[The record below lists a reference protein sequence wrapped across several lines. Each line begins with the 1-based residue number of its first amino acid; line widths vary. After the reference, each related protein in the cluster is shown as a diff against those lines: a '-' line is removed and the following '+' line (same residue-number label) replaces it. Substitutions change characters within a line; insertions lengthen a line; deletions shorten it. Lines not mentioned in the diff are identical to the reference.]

1 MKNREVIIL
10 NFEEMTIKEI
20 KNFINE
26 FENIEKIDNGIIE
39 KLNSDSRKGV
49 NKIAARIEKQK
60 EKKQEKIIQWH
71 QQNNH
76 LYNLKKEGYQLVAGI
91 DEAGRGPLAGPVV
104 SSAVILDSKEP
115 ILGLTDSKKLSLKE
129 RERLF
134 DIILAKAVAV
144 GLGIVSNTIIDRL
157 NIHQATFLAMRRAV
171 LDLEKQPE
179 YLLIDGS
186 YTIPDINI
194 QQKAIVS
201 GDLKV
206 NSISAASIIA
216 KVTRDRIMDE
226 LHNSYPK
233 YNFLSNKGYG
243 TKEHIDVIK
252 ESGPCPYHRFSY
264 KVVDKNKSE

>member
-1 MKNREVIIL
+1 VIIL

-20 KNFINE
+20 KNFIDE
-26 FENIEKIDNGIIE
+26 FDNIKKIDNGIIN

-49 NKIAARIEKQK
+49 NKIANKIIKQK
-60 EKKQEKIIQWH
+60 EKKQEKIKKWH
-71 QQNNH
+71 QQNEH
-76 LYNLKKEGYQLVAGI
+76 LYNLQKEGYRLVAGI

-104 SSAVILDSKEP
+104 SAAVILDTDNP

-134 DIILAKAVAV
+134 DIILGEAVSV

-171 LDLEKQPE
+171 QDLEKRPE

-186 YTIPDINI
+186 YKVPDINI
-194 QQKAIVS
+194 TQTAIVS

-226 LHNSYPK
+226 LHNSYPQ

-252 ESGPCPYHRFSY
+252 NTGPCPYHRFSY
-264 KVVDKNKSE
+264 KVVNENKNK